1 VTNHIE
7 GNQLKRLSQL
17 MMEAL
22 LVTAILL
29 SMVPDLAHA
38 APIVEESKLK
48 GELTISAA
56 TSTTDAFTELVK
68 QFRKVNKVIK
78 VRLNFGSS
86 STLVAQIQAGAPS
99 DIMAS
104 ADLATLEKL
113 VASGNVAVT
122 PKVFAQNTMVIAV
135 KPGNPKSVRSV
146 ADLAALPFIALC
158 GKTMPCGVYASR
170 VLTRAGV
177 IVAESKVTRGI
188 DVKATLSAVT
198 NGDADAAIVYKTD
211 VLAAK
216 RTVIGIGISSAQN
229 VKAMYGIAPIRGSKN
244 PANAKAFI
252 DFVMSEQGWQ
262 ILKSFGF
269 ERP

>member
-1 VTNHIE
+1 
-7 GNQLKRLSQL
+7 
-17 MMEAL
+17 M
-22 LVTAILL
+22 LVAAVLASLVPTA
-29 SMVPDLAHA
+29 VHA
-38 APIVEESKLK
+38 SPIVEVSKLK
-48 GELTISAA
+48 GDLTISAA
-56 TSTTDAFTELVK
+56 SSLTDVFTELAK
-68 QFRKVNKVIK
+68 QFRKDNKGVK

-86 STLVAQIQAGAPS
+86 STLLTQIQSGAPS

-104 ADLATLEKL
+104 ADLTNLEKL
-113 VASGNVAVT
+113 VASGNVVVT
-122 PKVFAQNTMVIAV
+122 PKVFARNTMAIAV

-146 ADLAALPFIALC
+146 ADLTSLSFIALC
-158 GKTMPCGVYASR
+158 GKTVPCGVYASS

-177 IVAESKVTRGI
+177 VIAESKVTRGI
-188 DVKATLSAVT
+188 DVKATLSAVA

-211 VLAAK
+211 VSAAK
-216 RTVIGIGISSAQN
+216 KTVVGIDIPSAQN

-269 ERP
+269 QRP

>member
-1 VTNHIE
+1 MVVAVVVAVV
-7 GNQLKRLSQL
+7 LAS
-17 MMEAL
+17 L
-22 LVTAILL
+22 LPMAV
-29 SMVPDLAHA
+29 HA
-38 APIVEESKLK
+38 SPIVEVSKLK
-48 GELTISAA
+48 GDLTISAA
-56 TSTTDAFTELVK
+56 TSLTDAFTELAK
-68 QFRKVNKVIK
+68 QFRKVNKGVK

-86 STLVAQIQAGAPS
+86 STLIAQVQSGAPS

-104 ADLATLEKL
+104 ADLTNLEKL
-113 VASGNVAVT
+113 VASGNVAMT
-122 PKVFAQNTMVIAV
+122 PKVFARNLMVIAV

-146 ADLAALPFIALC
+146 ADFTSLSFIALC
-158 GKTMPCGVYASR
+158 GKTVPCGVYASS

-177 IVAESKVTRGI
+177 VIAESKVTRGI
-188 DVKATLSAVT
+188 DVKATLSAVA

-216 RTVIGIGISSAQN
+216 KTVVGIDIPSAQN

-252 DFVMSEQGWQ
+252 DFVLSEQGWQ

-269 ERP
+269 QRP